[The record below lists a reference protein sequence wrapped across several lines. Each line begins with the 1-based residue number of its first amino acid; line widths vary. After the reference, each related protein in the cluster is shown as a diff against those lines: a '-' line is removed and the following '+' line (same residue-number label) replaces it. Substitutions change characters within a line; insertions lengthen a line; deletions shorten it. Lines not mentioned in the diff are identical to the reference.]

1 MRHIFL
7 DIVDAT
13 RYIYSSMTRIIK
25 KYGNRKLY
33 DTSQSKYVSLKHVKE
48 VIRDGENVTIIERD
62 TGKDITSEV
71 LTKAIL
77 EDTEDKRD
85 TITSG
90 VLHNLIRWGSDTIDA
105 GLSQVGKGLN
115 KVLPIAGVQEI
126 STLQSQIKELEKKVN
141 QLQNRLKDNQEPKKE
156 FESEQKKG
164 K

>member
-1 MRHIFL
+1 
-7 DIVDAT
+7 
-13 RYIYSSMTRIIK
+13 MTRIIK

-33 DTSQSKYVSLKHVKE
+33 DTTQSKYISLKHVKE
-48 VIRDGENVTIIERD
+48 VIRDGENVSIIEKD
-62 TGKDITSEV
+62 SGKDITSEV

-105 GLSQVGKGLN
+105 GLHQFGKGLN

-126 STLQSQIKELEKKVN
+126 STLQTQIKELENKVN
-141 QLQNRLKDNQEPKKE
+141 QLQSRLK
-156 FESEQKKG
+156 ESEEPDEEFKSGINKG